1 MKEKSIHVLKV
12 DPMEHPVKVTLENN
26 LTALQEAVSIG
37 ADYAGLIEIVEIEN
51 NVCVLLNE
59 EGKLIGLPG
68 NRSFGNDIFCGVFYV
83 TGEDKEGNLASLPEE
98 AIQRYT
104 RRFWIPEC
112 FSQSDVE
119 NTIFTSFGVFQE
131 G

>member
-51 NVCVLLNE
+51 NVCILLNE
-59 EGKLIGLPG
+59 EGKLIGLTP
-68 NRSFGNDIFCGVFYV
+68 NRRFGYDVFCGVFYV
-83 TGEDKEGNLASLPEE
+83 TGQDKHGNLASLSEQDMERYMKHFWTPD
-98 AIQRYT
+98 ILSQR
-104 RRFWIPEC
+104 
-112 FSQSDVE
+112 DAE
-119 NTIFTSFGVFQE
+119 NAIFTNFGIF
-131 G
+131 